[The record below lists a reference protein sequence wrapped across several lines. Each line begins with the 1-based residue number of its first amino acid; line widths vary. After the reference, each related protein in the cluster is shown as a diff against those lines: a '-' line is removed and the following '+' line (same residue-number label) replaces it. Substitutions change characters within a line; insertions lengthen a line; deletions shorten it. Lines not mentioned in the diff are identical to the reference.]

1 MAKKIVLCFDGTWQ
15 DPRKQTNVIKIYK
28 SILGEDKSL
37 KRVGVTDP
45 SPGVPTIK
53 WYDKGVGTECWN
65 RVRGLLTGHG
75 LAKNILQGY
84 KFLADN
90 YENGDEIYLFGFS
103 RGAYTARSLAGM
115 IRNIGLLRGCY
126 TKEKEEECN
135 PVLMNGFRL
144 YQRRDGSA
152 DTEEAKF
159 FRSRYSICN
168 VEIRFLGVWDTVGSL
183 GVPSRSLDWVDR
195 GYEFHDTTLSRIV
208 RNAYHAL
215 AIDET
220 RPEFVPTLWTSAPKE
235 GQTLEQVWF
244 PGVHSEVGGKK
255 GSPLTDVPL
264 RWMQEKALANGLEL
278 DPNRIVCINKEGYL
292 RAKVFD
298 HFAWSWHPC
307 KIGYPLWAGIRC
319 SKPHVRPI
327 GGTPIE
333 RVHAL
338 VSQKIEAQNSSYSPA
353 NQGLDSAEI
362 DPGGGEGW
370 DCDE

>member
-28 SILGEDKSL
+28 SILGEDKSSIP
-37 KRVGVTDP
+37 VGKPVQ
-45 SPGVPTIK
+45 SLGVPTIK
-53 WYDKGVGTECWN
+53 WYDKGVGTKWGN
-65 RVRGLLTGHG
+65 KIRGGFLGRG

-90 YENGDEIYLFGFS
+90 YESGDEIYLFGFS

-126 TKEKEEECN
+126 TREKKLKCN

-144 YQRRDGSA
+144 YQKRDGSA

-159 FRSRYSICN
+159 FRSKYSICN

-183 GVPSRSLDWVDR
+183 GVPSPSLDWVDR
-195 GYEFHDTTLSRIV
+195 GYDFHDTTLSRIV

-215 AIDET
+215 SIDET

-255 GSPLTDVPL
+255 CSPLTDVPL

-278 DPNRIVCINKEGYL
+278 NSKQIVRINKERYL
-292 RAKVFD
+292 RAKVSD
-298 HFAWSWHPC
+298 SFAWSC
-307 KIGYPLWAGIRC
+307 NFLKILYLLWAGIRR

-327 GGTPIE
+327 GGTPNE

-338 VSQKIEAQNSSYSPA
+338 ASQKIEAQNSSYSPA

-362 DPGGGEGW
+362 DPGSGEGW
-370 DCDE
+370 ECAE